1 MSGGKTGTTTQ
12 QVQIPAEVMQ
22 NYKLANNMM
31 QSAATQ
37 PFQTYNA
44 PQGNPN
50 AFVAPINQQQQA
62 GIDTTNMAASAAQ
75 PYFQA
80 GTSSIMQ
87 GTQAGQGYNQA
98 ATGAY
103 QGAYNQ
109 AQPYNQM
116 ATGLAMAGTGPV
128 NAQQIGAGQINRFMS
143 PYLNTVLG
151 AQEAL
156 QNQQNQQQMSGQLGN
171 AINQGAFGGDR
182 AGLAAANLAQQQQI
196 ASQNVYA
203 NTLNQ
208 GYNQALGA
216 AQQQQGVNLGAA
228 QANRAA
234 LQQGASSLAGIG
246 QQAYGQ
252 GTGLAQG
259 LAGVGQQAY
268 TQGVGT
274 GTTLAGLGT
283 QAQQNLLGAG
293 QAQIGA
299 GTLEQ
304 QTQQAGLSALYNQF
318 LQQQGYPFQ
327 TAQAVA
333 NVAEGT
339 GALSGSTTSTAQ
351 PMPFF
356 SDERLKEDIEPIGKT
371 FDGQKIVKF
380 RYKNEPGTRIGLIA
394 QDVEK
399 HHPDAVGL
407 AGGYRTVD
415 YDKATDAAAK
425 RGHFR
430 KGGLVSQSEGGA
442 VTPLRAGQGYADG
455 GSPSVISAGDLAGI
469 LQAQAQ
475 ALGLYG
481 GAGRVPASGTGVGS
495 MGYVPPPTGSVSH
508 LVTAGAIPKLPESTM
523 AQVMGAA
530 GDVTKDYAGAREIY
544 QDAFGKSKDAP
555 PDTSSVGR
563 TDLPATGVSG
573 TEGGSGYS
581 NSENTPTD
589 EEGTQQDYDVSNEY
603 RGGLVRRHRAAGG
616 TDDDPYKPVGPS
628 IPGLAAAAQSDNAPA
643 GLKTPGAPGQGAG
656 GSGVLGAANS
666 ALGAINTGKGL
677 FDMAKDIG
685 SFAALALA
693 HGGSAYRHG
702 YDDGGHV
709 SDSGG
714 VSSDSEVPTSI
725 PGLTEAAKDTSDNK
739 LSLPSPPPSSGGGG
753 GGILGGASSLLGLG
767 NALNTATEAGGFLS
781 STGALADAG
790 SALLAFFS
798 RGGSVNPHV
807 HRALEL
813 ASGGAARHGYQAG
826 GDPSPSVSLDLPPA
840 AMGTGTLSPDNN
852 ESDGDTDVDTPPEN
866 LIRNLRYNANDL
878 SRSHFQRNIAEF
890 LANQEA
896 VGQAQDIRTN
906 NAPSLGVQ
914 LESLVPNY
922 FLTPSEIAAY
932 NAAQDQSARNIQ
944 TGYAKAGLD
953 PRGNVPWSTDVD
965 TTPTG
970 KPYVMGSK
978 PVQGSKIAAPPVIRP
993 NAASPVKKPGI
1004 APPLPAP
1011 INVAALPLRS
1021 EETGVGMT
1029 PGLGGGNPPPPIS
1042 SDLAGSPAYQ
1052 KGLAPEAAQPS
1063 ASPAPAGPTDTGQG
1077 GDFMTRAG
1085 DWAERQLGINQG
1097 KPGTWMDR
1105 NEDWLVPLLKGVGT
1119 MASSPSRYFGG
1130 ALLQGVGAG
1139 AQSYMDVQKTIP
1151 EIAAAKEE
1159 ATQSSITTEAYLLDL
1174 VNKNYNPNPAKYF
1187 AVAGPSD
1194 VPGQTVNYGGKPFHF
1209 TLKANV
1215 IPASAGNALT
1225 GAGQPNPY
1233 INDADKLSV
1242 KTAFQS
1248 TMPTS
1253 AAESQKNME
1262 AVNQNLTVERNALE
1276 NYKQMMESLSNIQGT
1291 PVGTGALSDF
1301 RTRILNLYNT
1311 FVDSYDPNNASD
1323 LKALDYKQIFDK
1335 ISKATAATSENE
1347 AGQRSFGALRAFLES
1362 NPNSEMQ
1369 PGAIRPIVSKMMAS
1383 EMMNIQQNRYM
1394 QEYANEVGNQYG
1406 APNKYNFSWAE
1417 GATRAN
1423 QKYNVPTMENDMAA
1437 LETFYG
1443 SPNVGALLNHFSS
1456 ASGAE
1461 KQNILSGLDK
1471 KYANFGPN
1479 VISKYVLGGM

>member
-1 MSGGKTGTTTQ
+1 MGGKTGTTTQ
-12 QVQIPAEVMQ
+12 QVQIPQQVLQ
-22 NYKLANNMM
+22 NYQLANNMM

-62 GIDTTNMAASAAQ
+62 GIDTTNMAANAAQ

-128 NAQQIGAGQINRFMS
+128 NAQQIGAGQINSFMS

-299 GTLEQ
+299 GTLAQ

-356 SDERLKEDIEPIGKT
+356 SDKRLKEDIEPIGKT

-430 KGGLVSQSEGGA
+430 KGGLVPHSEGGA

-455 GSPSVISAGDLAGI
+455 GSPSVISAADLAGI

-555 PDTSSVGR
+555 PDTSSESQ
-563 TDLPATGVSG
+563 A
-573 TEGGSGYS
+573 
-581 NSENTPTD
+581 PTSM
-589 EEGTQQDYDVSNEY
+589 TANEY
-603 RGGLVRRHRAAGG
+603 LDENGNPTSPFYSGGLVRRHRAAGG

-666 ALGAINTGKGL
+666 ALGAYNTGKGL

-685 SFAALALA
+685 SIAALALA

-790 SALLAFFS
+790 SALLAFLS

-813 ASGGAARHGYQAG
+813 ASGGAARHGYATDGGVDDDPLIQAWA
-826 GDPSPSVSLDLPPA
+826 DADNSPFTQAWSLKDS
-840 AMGTGTLSPDNN
+840 G
-852 ESDGDTDVDTPPEN
+852 N
-866 LIRNLRYNANDL
+866 LAP
-878 SRSHFQRNIAEF
+878 Q
-890 LANQEA
+890 
-896 VGQAQDIRTN
+896 N
-906 NAPSLGVQ
+906 NATSDPNWPKNISGGINSLGSSDDPTKFFHETGNA
-914 LESLVPNY
+914 LSN
-922 FLTPSEIAAY
+922 FWH
-932 NAAQDQSARNIQ
+932 AAQ
-944 TGYAKAGLD
+944 
-953 PRGNVPWSTDVD
+953 RGNPIGPQEQIVD
-965 TTPTG
+965 TTPPGRRNTSG
-970 KPYVMGSK
+970 TVPGGVVPKN
-978 PVQGSKIAAPPVIRP
+978 AAPITPPALTSDQQATLGSAGGDALTANMP
-993 NAASPVKKPGI
+993 NVFDQMQQLS
-1004 APPLPAP
+1004 
-1011 INVAALPLRS
+1011 R
-1021 EETGVGMT
+1021 

-1063 ASPAPAGPTDTGQG
+1063 ASPAPAGPSDTGQG

-1105 NEDWLVPLLKGVGT
+1105 NESWLFPLLKGVGT

-1130 ALLQGVGAG
+1130 ALLQGVGAA
-1139 AQSYMDVQKTIP
+1139 AQAVPDLQTQQSQVALRQAQATGELAAAGRGGIVPVLHTLANGQTQLEYVDVTKLRGPLTKNQNGQYVMDDRVNP
-1151 EIAAAKEE
+1151 PIAAQYDYLGDVGK
-1159 ATQSSITTEAYLLDL
+1159 QSA
-1174 VNKNYNPNPAKYF
+1174 A
-1187 AVAGPSD
+1187 
-1194 VPGQTVNYGGKPFHF
+1194 
-1209 TLKANV
+1209 
-1215 IPASAGNALT
+1215 
-1225 GAGQPNPY
+1225 
-1233 INDADKLSV
+1233 NDADKFFMSARMDPGLLSMSNE
-1242 KTAFQS
+1242 KIK
-1248 TMPTS
+1248 
-1253 AAESQKNME
+1253 E
-1262 AVNQNLTVERNALE
+1262 VN
-1276 NYKQMMESLSNIQGT
+1276 
-1291 PVGTGALSDF
+1291 
-1301 RTRILNLYNT
+1301 
-1311 FVDSYDPNNASD
+1311 
-1323 LKALDYKQIFDK
+1323 
-1335 ISKATAATSENE
+1335 NE
-1347 AGQRSFGALRAFLES
+1347 AASGANNTRQLKKFAETMAGQTGPFEPGKLNPFMTNLGAWWDSIAPNLGLQGVKLDQLANSQEAEKLSRSIAASGEANADQRSFGALRAWMQMVSNAGMSRPAAMNLITKMYVDNQRAVDEGNYFNEYDKYNSANGGISGLYSGQNAES
-1362 NPNSEMQ
+1362 SF
-1369 PGAIRPIVSKMMAS
+1369 RRDYSDD
-1383 EMMNIQQNRYM
+1383 RYM
-1394 QEYANEVGNQYG
+1394 SEQ
-1406 APNKYNFSWAE
+1406 
-1417 GATRAN
+1417 
-1423 QKYNVPTMENDMAA
+1423 AA
-1437 LETFYG
+1437 LA
-1443 SPNVGALLNHFSS
+1443 NVLSDTGTMKMLENPDPKIRAAVIQSI
-1456 ASGAE
+1456 E
-1461 KQNILSGLDK
+1461 KKNPSLR
-1471 KYANFGPN
+1471 NFGRYF
-1479 VISKYVLGGM
+1479 STAWSEGRQG